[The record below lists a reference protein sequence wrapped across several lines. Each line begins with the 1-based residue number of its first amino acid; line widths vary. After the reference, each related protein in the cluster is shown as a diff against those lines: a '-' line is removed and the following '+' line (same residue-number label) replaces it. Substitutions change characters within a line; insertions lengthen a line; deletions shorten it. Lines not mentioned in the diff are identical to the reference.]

1 MTEISLVPLADS
13 DREQFIRDNQDAFIF
28 GALEEFGLRDE
39 HFEEDGEII
48 SRDTIVRSIDEGAA
62 YRIMQDGTA
71 VGGLVIRTK
80 YDSGDLELLFV
91 SPAAHSKGIGYAAW
105 CAVEE
110 MHPEVTVWET
120 FTPYFEKRNIHFYIN
135 RCGFSIVEFYSE
147 HHRAPH
153 DEEGEMHEM
162 FRFEKR
168 LPSTPSAVREQIKR
182 ITYYE
187 ELMQRAEL
195 LLSKGS
201 SPALTKLAEELA
213 SYYGSDAWKR
223 DLAADEAGLLPDELR
238 RGVLSEDG
246 LYDLL
251 AETDSLND

>member
-13 DREQFIRDNQDAFIF
+13 DREQFIRDNQDASNF

-39 HFEEDGEII
+39 HLEEDGKVI
-48 SRDTIVRSIDEGAA
+48 SRDTIV
-62 YRIMQDGTA
+62 
-71 VGGLVIRTK
+71 
-80 YDSGDLELLFV
+80 
-91 SPAAHSKGIGYAAW
+91 
-105 CAVEE
+105 
-110 MHPEVTVWET
+110 
-120 FTPYFEKRNIHFYIN
+120 
-135 RCGFSIVEFYSE
+135 
-147 HHRAPH
+147 
-153 DEEGEMHEM
+153 
-162 FRFEKR
+162 
-168 LPSTPSAVREQIKR
+168 PSTPSAVREQIKH

-195 LLSKGS
+195 LLSEGS

>member
-1 MTEISLVPLADS
+1 MTEISLVTLADS
-13 DREQFIRDNQDAFIF
+13 DREPFIRDNQDASNF

-39 HFEEDGEII
+39 HLEEDGKVI
-48 SRDTIVRSIDEGAA
+48 SRDTIV
-62 YRIMQDGTA
+62 
-71 VGGLVIRTK
+71 
-80 YDSGDLELLFV
+80 
-91 SPAAHSKGIGYAAW
+91 
-105 CAVEE
+105 
-110 MHPEVTVWET
+110 
-120 FTPYFEKRNIHFYIN
+120 
-135 RCGFSIVEFYSE
+135 
-147 HHRAPH
+147 
-153 DEEGEMHEM
+153 
-162 FRFEKR
+162 
-168 LPSTPSAVREQIKR
+168 PSTPSAVREQIKR

-195 LLSKGS
+195 LLSEGS

-251 AETDSLND
+251 AETDSRND

>member
-13 DREQFIRDNQDAFIF
+13 DREQFIRDNQDAFNF
-28 GALEEFGLRDE
+28 SALEEFGLRDE
-39 HFEEDGEII
+39 H
-48 SRDTIVRSIDEGAA
+48 
-62 YRIMQDGTA
+62 
-71 VGGLVIRTK
+71 
-80 YDSGDLELLFV
+80 
-91 SPAAHSKGIGYAAW
+91 
-105 CAVEE
+105 
-110 MHPEVTVWET
+110 
-120 FTPYFEKRNIHFYIN
+120 
-135 RCGFSIVEFYSE
+135 
-147 HHRAPH
+147 
-153 DEEGEMHEM
+153 
-162 FRFEKR
+162 FEKR

-195 LLSKGS
+195 LLSEGS

>member
-13 DREQFIRDNQDAFIF
+13 DREQFIRDNQDAFNF

-39 HFEEDGEII
+39 HFEEEGEII
-48 SRDTIVRSIDEGAA
+48 SRDTIV
-62 YRIMQDGTA
+62 
-71 VGGLVIRTK
+71 
-80 YDSGDLELLFV
+80 
-91 SPAAHSKGIGYAAW
+91 
-105 CAVEE
+105 
-110 MHPEVTVWET
+110 
-120 FTPYFEKRNIHFYIN
+120 
-135 RCGFSIVEFYSE
+135 
-147 HHRAPH
+147 
-153 DEEGEMHEM
+153 
-162 FRFEKR
+162 
-168 LPSTPSAVREQIKR
+168 PSTPSAVREQIKR

-195 LLSKGS
+195 LLSEGS

>member
-13 DREQFIRDNQDAFIF
+13 DREQFIRDNQDAFNF

-39 HFEEDGEII
+39 HLEEEGEII
-48 SRDTIVRSIDEGAA
+48 SRDTIVRSIDEE
-62 YRIMQDGTA
+62 R
-71 VGGLVIRTK
+71 
-80 YDSGDLELLFV
+80 
-91 SPAAHSKGIGYAAW
+91 
-105 CAVEE
+105 
-110 MHPEVTVWET
+110 
-120 FTPYFEKRNIHFYIN
+120 
-135 RCGFSIVEFYSE
+135 
-147 HHRAPH
+147 
-153 DEEGEMHEM
+153 EMHEM

-195 LLSKGS
+195 LLSEGS